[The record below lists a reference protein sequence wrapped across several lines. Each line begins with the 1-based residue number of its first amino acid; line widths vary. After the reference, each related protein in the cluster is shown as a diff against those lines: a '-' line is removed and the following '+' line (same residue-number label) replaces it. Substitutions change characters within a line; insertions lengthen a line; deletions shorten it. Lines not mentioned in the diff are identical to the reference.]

1 MVCLVGTLHVG
12 SGNITLNASG
22 SDAYKGNLIVG
33 NWDSFSGSGIGSAIG
48 AAGFVTARRDS
59 SATSD
64 TVLFGGWKG
73 STEVYQITANGGA
86 YFASGVGIGT
96 GAPSAPLMFGKSV
109 FGEVGSEDFYRI
121 KIQDQGGIEND
132 AGFGQP
138 ETNVLGYNAR
148 NGHRFYNGQLGES
161 MRIDSNGNVGIGTD
175 TPAEKLS
182 VVGANSG
189 LYLSSQGSETTGYHI
204 RRESTG
210 GYLHF
215 TGDQDKFSGYHFEV
229 FQMVDQLTL
238 KR

>member
-1 MVCLVGTLHVG
+1 
-12 SGNITLNASG
+12 
-22 SDAYKGNLIVG
+22 
-33 NWDSFSGSGIGSAIG
+33 
-48 AAGFVTARRDS
+48 
-59 SATSD
+59 
-64 TVLFGGWKG
+64 
-73 STEVYQITANGGA
+73 
-86 YFASGVGIGT
+86 
-96 GAPSAPLMFGKSV
+96 MFGKSV

-189 LYLSSQGSETTGYHI
+189 LYLSSQGSETTGRYHI
-204 RRESTG
+204 RRVKVQRAR
-210 GYLHF
+210 L
-215 TGDQDKFSGYHFEV
+215 
-229 FQMVDQLTL
+229 LTFYW
-238 KR
+238 RPR